1 MPTADSGDRVPMIR
15 LRWVLGLLT
24 LAVVVGVPLAYYR
37 AGYVHARR
45 LRVVADGKL
54 YRCGTL
60 PAGGFAEAFKR
71 YGIKTV
77 VNIREEADAG
87 RDPLLAADWLASWRG
102 QRTVRE
108 SEVARANGVRYV
120 QIEGGVL
127 DDPGREPGGRPQMVD
142 DFLSVCDDPANW
154 PVLIHCKAGRDR
166 TGLLTAIYRMEYEG
180 RTQAQAVAELKANG
194 FATFSATDGN
204 AYLDRLVLKFEPKVP
219 RKPSDRV
226 AVRAGP

>member
-1 MPTADSGDRVPMIR
+1 MVRV
-15 LRWVLGLLT
+15 RWVLGVLT
-24 LAVVVGVPLAYYR
+24 ALVVAGVPLLYYR

-45 LRVVADGKL
+45 LRVVSDGKL

-60 PAGGFAEAFKR
+60 PADGFREAIKR
-71 YGIKTV
+71 FNIKTV

-87 RDPLLAADWLASWRG
+87 RDPLLAADWLESWRG
-102 QRTVRE
+102 RRTVRE
-108 SEVARANGVRYV
+108 SEACRAAGARYV

-142 DFLSVCDDPANW
+142 DFLSVCDDPANH

-166 TGLLTAIYRMEYEG
+166 TGLLTAVWRMEYDG
-180 RTQAQAVAELKANG
+180 RTQAQAVAEMKANG
-194 FATFSATDGN
+194 FATFGATEAN
-204 AYLDRLVLKFEPKVP
+204 VYLDRLVLKFKPKVP

-226 AVRAGP
+226 ALRAGP